1 MAAHATRCDQ
11 VPGQD
16 AQLAGPGGEAGWWRG
31 GTCMCVWGGAEPQK
45 GRRAAKSPPNAGQ
58 HSPAT
63 GVGTSRRLWD
73 DCAGLGEGEGGEA
86 DGGYKPSPLPPQVRQ
101 AKRDLAWTRQ
111 REQWIAGAA
120 AGVHLALFSFN
131 LAFWGFEG
139 TPPDRYNPSNIRY
152 GGPHRKGWGFVELC
166 GWGP

>member
-1 MAAHATRCDQ
+1 MAAHAARCDQ

-16 AQLAGPGGEAGWWRG
+16 AQLAGPGGWAG
-31 GTCMCVWGGAEPQK
+31 MHVWGGR
-45 GRRAAKSPPNAGQ
+45 GRRQAGSQVATKCRPTLTRHWRGDFPKTVRAWGREKEERQMAATNPP
-58 HSPAT
+58 
-63 GVGTSRRLWD
+63 
-73 DCAGLGEGEGGEA
+73 
-86 DGGYKPSPLPPQVRQ
+86 PLPPQVRQ

-139 TPPDRYNPSNIRY
+139 TPPDRYNPSNIR
-152 GGPHRKGWGFVELC
+152 C
-166 GWGP
+166 GEG